1 METTKRKK
9 ILWIDDD
16 YRILKGFLRK
26 VADVG
31 VDVEYAGFALEGYR
45 MLRKPG
51 ADYDLI
57 LVDIILPLFP
67 MSEISLELPDAIKSW
82 EFSDDLGILIIK
94 EIAQLQPV
102 PKIAVLSIL
111 DEITVQRRLG
121 DNKVLRIFPKQT
133 ITSAELKEN
142 IMQLLEI

>member
-1 METTKRKK
+1 
-9 ILWIDDD
+9 
-16 YRILKGFLRK
+16 
-26 VADVG
+26 
-31 VDVEYAGFALEGYR
+31 

-67 MSEISLELPDAIKSW
+67 MSEVSLEIPDGIKSW

-102 PKIAVLSIL
+102 PEVLEFI
-111 DEITVQRRLG
+111 DFG
-121 DNKVLRIFPKQT
+121 
-133 ITSAELKEN
+133 
-142 IMQLLEI
+142 